1 MPKEPVGTTTAD
13 DIVDLRFDE
22 GAVASYHTG
31 ASSSR
36 PYLERL
42 IAPGGHQVTRS
53 LDGDVPEESRDHPHH
68 RGIWWGHRNV
78 DGTDFWTEFDGHGR
92 IVAETPTEIRQ
103 SSHDWRVAQQLQW
116 IAPDGEVRL
125 RERRITVVHRP
136 ADDGAVVVD
145 MQATLMTPGRSPVT
159 LRDTKEAGLIAVRV
173 AVPMEERRGG
183 RIENALGDVGEAR
196 CWGRPADWCD
206 YSGPVDGTIVGVAVL
221 DHPDNPRH
229 PTCWHVRSYGLLAAN
244 PFGYSDFWPGQG
256 RDGTLVLDPEDPVT
270 FRFRV
275 VAHLGD
281 ARTGR
286 VAEHFAEFAATAPLE
301 G

>member
-1 MPKEPVGTTTAD
+1 MPEHQVGTATEQDTVA
-13 DIVDLRFDE
+13 ISFDG
-22 GAVASYHTG
+22 GAVASYHLG
-31 ASSSR
+31 GSSPR
-36 PYLERL
+36 PYLQRL
-42 IAPGGHQVTRS
+42 IVPGGHQVTRS
-53 LDGDVPEESRDHPHH
+53 LDEDVPEDSRDHPHH

-78 DGTDFWTEFDGHGR
+78 DGADFWTEFDGHGR
-92 IVAETPTEIRQ
+92 IVAESPADIGHTDQ
-103 SSHDWRVAQQLQW
+103 DWRVTQGLQW
-116 IAPDGEVRL
+116 IAADGDVHL
-125 RERRITVVHRP
+125 RERRITVVRPP

-145 MQATLMTPGRSPVT
+145 MQTTLTTPGRQPVV

-183 RIENALGDVGEAR
+183 RIENALGDVGEAK

-206 YSGPVDGTIVGVAVL
+206 YSGPVDGTVVGVAVL

-229 PTCWHVRSYGLLAAN
+229 PTCWHVRDYGLLAAN
-244 PFGYSDFWPGQG
+244 PFGYSDFWPGEG
-256 RDGTLVLDPEDPVT
+256 RDGTLVLDPDDPVT

-286 VAEHFAEFAATAPLE
+286 VAKHFAAFADTAPLE